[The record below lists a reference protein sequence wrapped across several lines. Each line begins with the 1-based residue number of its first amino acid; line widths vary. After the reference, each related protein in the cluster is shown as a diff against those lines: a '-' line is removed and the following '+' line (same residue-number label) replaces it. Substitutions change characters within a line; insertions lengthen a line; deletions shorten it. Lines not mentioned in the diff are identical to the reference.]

1 MNDVVVN
8 PQPPKDGLFRTIR
21 TVAWAL
27 LGIRGHKP
35 YTHDAP
41 PLSPVKLLI
50 TALAFMLVFV
60 LSLVSVAIYNS
71 RH

>member
-1 MNDVVVN
+1 VNDVVVN

-41 PLSPVKLLI
+41 PLSPLKLLI

-60 LSLVSVAIYNS
+60 LSLVSVAIYIS